1 MAKSVWT
8 PCCAHPERIEIVEDS
23 FESFFAAT
31 AIDASNCC
39 IAAFAENIVPIDRFV
54 NMSLLYLCIAA
65 LSLEMVPATILIKKY
80 GNRRLYDTSSSR
92 YVNLEDLAAHIRAGR
107 ELKVVDAKTGQD
119 LTRVVLTQIITE
131 DAKDKPTGLPLELL
145 RQLIIAS
152 DEVRQEFLMWYL
164 KSAFDTYQKLQ
175 DTVQNR
181 LSEVQSAILS
191 PVEMMKR
198 FLGGPGSGVAINP
211 DYELNALRKRVAEL
225 EAQLQKPARA
235 GRSVK
240 RSKR

>member
-1 MAKSVWT
+1 MT
-8 PCCAHPERIEIVEDS
+8 PSP
-23 FESFFAAT
+23 
-31 AIDASNCC
+31 
-39 IAAFAENIVPIDRFV
+39 
-54 NMSLLYLCIAA
+54 
-65 LSLEMVPATILIKKY
+65 ILIKKY
-80 GNRRLYDTSSSR
+80 GNRRLYDTAGSR

-107 ELKVVDAKTGQD
+107 EVKVVDAKTGHD

-164 KSAFDTYQKLQ
+164 KSAFDTYQTLQ

-181 LSEVQSAILS
+181 LSQVQSAVLS

-198 FLGGPGSGVAINP
+198 FLGSGTPAGARENGETEV
-211 DYELNALRKRVAEL
+211 ETLRHRVAEL
-225 EAQLQKPARA
+225 ERQLQKSTPR
-235 GRSVK
+235 K
-240 RSKR
+240 RSSRKKH